1 MLYMDQ
7 EKIGKMIKNLRVK
20 SHLTQQEFATKYGV
34 TYQAVSKWENGKNIP
49 DILVLK
55 EISKDYQIPLEDFLE
70 AKENGI
76 TPRKESKK
84 DKGKKYKI
92 LLFLCILGILG
103 YFLVKALIPED
114 FVMKPIS
121 SSCDNFEVFGSIAY
135 NSKKSDIYI
144 SNISYCGKRLNQNK
158 YQKMKCTL
166 YEVDGEIKKEIS
178 SYNYQEKDLIT
189 LEVFLKKVSFHIDD
203 YSKTCKTYSKNSL
216 NLEIE
221 AIDPDEETTFYKI
234 PLTLE
239 ECNH

>member
-1 MLYMDQ
+1 MDQ

-92 LLFLCILGILG
+92 LLLIIVKNQIFIFRIFLIV
-103 YFLVKALIPED
+103 VKD
-114 FVMKPIS
+114 
-121 SSCDNFEVFGSIAY
+121 
-135 NSKKSDIYI
+135 
-144 SNISYCGKRLNQNK
+144 
-158 YQKMKCTL
+158 
-166 YEVDGEIKKEIS
+166 
-178 SYNYQEKDLIT
+178 
-189 LEVFLKKVSFHIDD
+189 
-203 YSKTCKTYSKNSL
+203 
-216 NLEIE
+216 
-221 AIDPDEETTFYKI
+221 
-234 PLTLE
+234 
-239 ECNH
+239 